1 MVESAYMNIPIISS
15 DCDNGPKEIL
25 AHGKNGI
32 LFKSNDKVSLLNALL
47 NLKIWIT
54 KLSMKN
60 CLTAKRV

>member
-1 MVESAYMNIPIISS
+1 MNIPIISS

-47 NLKIWIT
+47 KFENMDNKAINE
-54 KLSMKN
+54 N